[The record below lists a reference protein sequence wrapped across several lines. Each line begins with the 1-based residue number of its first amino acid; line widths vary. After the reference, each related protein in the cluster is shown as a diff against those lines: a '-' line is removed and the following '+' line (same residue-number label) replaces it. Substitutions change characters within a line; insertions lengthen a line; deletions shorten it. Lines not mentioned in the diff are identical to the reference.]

1 MYYFWCVRWKE
12 WTKISFLPASKLPVS
27 SHISNLFMLSETDQI
42 VSYFETVHDK
52 QKGINIMMNFII
64 CTSTLHYCC
73 CWPTS
78 LFSYFLVLKLKLETT
93 ILTCGPKKYTKREDP
108 RTISFCFQCFLRG
121 LASGVYR
128 FAYDIKICYFGFAEI
143 ATRIK

>member
-93 ILTCGPKKYTKREDP
+93 ILTCGPKKIHEKRGSKNDLFLFSMLP
-108 RTISFCFQCFLRG
+108 QGIGKWCLSFCLRHQD
-121 LASGVYR
+121 LLFWVRRDCDAH
-128 FAYDIKICYFGFAEI
+128 
-143 ATRIK
+143 